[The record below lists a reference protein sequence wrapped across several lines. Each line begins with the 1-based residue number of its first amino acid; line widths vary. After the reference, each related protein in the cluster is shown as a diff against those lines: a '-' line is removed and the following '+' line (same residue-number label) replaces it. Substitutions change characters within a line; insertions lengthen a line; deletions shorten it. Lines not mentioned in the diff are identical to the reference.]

1 MERKYRLSGYFM
13 LLLVP
18 LVFFA
23 FYKSYF
29 QNFPRFAERIKF
41 FDHIHAAL
49 AIGWVLMLILQPILI
64 SQRKNH
70 WHRMIGKVSYI
81 IFPLF
86 FLSFI
91 PREIMVLRSEEPVNV
106 FFPMADSLVLLTLY
120 VLAIVHKKN
129 VAKHMRYMISSALVL
144 LGPTI
149 GRIGPIWFG
158 LTFEAT
164 QYIQYG
170 VTLAILLTLIIH
182 DGRVQKSKPYL
193 LAAGLFAIHA
203 MVFTVLYI
211 Y

>member
-1 MERKYRLSGYFM
+1 M

-29 QNFPRFAERIKF
+29 QHFPRFAERIRF
-41 FDHIHAAL
+41 FDHIHATL
-49 AIGWVLMLILQPILI
+49 AICWVLMLIVQPILI
-64 SQRKNH
+64 SQRKNQ
-70 WHRMIGKVSYI
+70 WHRVIGKASYI

-106 FFPMADSLVLLTLY
+106 FFPLADSLVLLTLY
-120 VLAIVHKKN
+120 VLAILNKRN
-129 VAKHMRYMISSALVL
+129 VAKHMRYMIASALVL

-149 GRIGPIWFG
+149 GRIGPIW
-158 LTFEAT
+158 LNLSSELT

-170 VTLAILLTLIIH
+170 ITLAILLALSIY
-182 DGRVQKSKPYL
+182 DGRIQKAKPYL
-193 LAAGLFAIHA
+193 VAGCLFIAHALAFTILFMI
-203 MVFTVLYI
+203 
-211 Y
+211 